1 MVTQYQI
8 CVRLLSGTAL
18 SHAKGQTH
26 VYNYS
31 DTEVEN
37 KNQVSSD
44 SSIGN
49 VSSFTQVS
57 VQKRETNCFQL
68 YSVCPNLQLDQ
79 HNILVLNHNG
89 KRRKAT
95 EAKISPSAT
104 FFLPKNIRYRGGKLR
119 SLLSITRMYGVD
131 CTCRLHTFPQAT
143 SFCLFSCLWHPS
155 KVLVGI
161 YPTPILGS
169 RIFSPSKSHQ
179 LKYR

>member
-1 MVTQYQI
+1 M
-8 CVRLLSGTAL
+8 
-18 SHAKGQTH
+18 
-26 VYNYS
+26 
-31 DTEVEN
+31 EN

-57 VQKRETNCFQL
+57 VQKKEKNCFQL

-161 YPTPILGS
+161 YLVRFPDPHSCQSGNLTRIYPTPILGS